1 MIDKLGFH
9 CIVGFRHNIFFNN
22 SAEFSYIIVTFY
34 IFLHF
39 FFLSDR
45 MTLKLENACG
55 VGIPETEEDMNAST

>member
-22 SAEFSYIIVTFY
+22 SAEFSYIIVTFT
-34 IFLHF
+34 F
-39 FFLSDR
+39 FFLSDS

>member
-1 MIDKLGFH
+1 MLVSGTTF
-9 CIVGFRHNIFFNN
+9 FFNN
-22 SAEFSYIIVTFY
+22 SAEFSYIIVTY
-34 IFLHF
+34 TF

>member
-22 SAEFSYIIVTFY
+22 SAEFSYIIVTFT
-34 IFLHF
+34 F